1 MRKISDMSTTAQA
14 IVQQI
19 EALPA
24 AEQREVCE
32 HVLQLEARRQGWEEQ
47 KAKLR
52 EMQGRHAGGGMLKQL
67 LEDRAKE
74 RARG

>member
-1 MRKISDMSTTAQA
+1 MSTSAQA
-14 IVQQI
+14 IVEQI
-19 EALPA
+19 KALPPA
-24 AEQREVCE
+24 DQREVYE
-32 HVLQLEARRQGWEEQ
+32 QVQQLEARRQGWEEQ

-52 EMQGRHAGGGMLKQL
+52 EMQRRHAGGGMLKQL